1 MFQCIPIID
10 FSTLSR
16 HWSLSSDYTQQQQ
29 NYNALSS
36 VCGIHTKNL
45 IQTMPIFDYTFV
57 MVHSSSPS
65 ALSTLT
71 YLFAWRYELLAS
83 RGPLSIDIW
92 PNCPLQ
98 GTIPMKWLCCYY
110 LLFDAIYQPYHG
122 VTFQL
127 NKKLLVG
134 VLEEI
139 NLKKH
144 ELLTWIEKKEKK
156 TIFWKWQTT
165 NYIVF

>member
-1 MFQCIPIID
+1 MSLLIININPLIRYKYTISDLTRRYIPIID

-16 HWSLSSDYTQQQQ
+16 HWSLSSDYTQQQKQ
-29 NYNALSS
+29 KNKQIITLLSS

-45 IQTMPIFDYTFV
+45 IQTMLIFDYTFV

-71 YLFAWRYELLAS
+71 YLFAWRYELLAF

-98 GTIPMKWLCCYY
+98 GTIPM
-110 LLFDAIYQPYHG
+110 
-122 VTFQL
+122 
-127 NKKLLVG
+127 
-134 VLEEI
+134 
-139 NLKKH
+139 
-144 ELLTWIEKKEKK
+144 
-156 TIFWKWQTT
+156 
-165 NYIVF
+165 